1 MPRQIRNPPVANEA
15 PNSAALTSYD
25 KEHATV
31 YVRLLD
37 AEADGADWMEA
48 SLTVLRIDLVR
59 EPARAR
65 WAWESHLSRAKWMTE
80 HGYRHLLRH
89 EDLH

>member
-31 YVRLLD
+31 YVLLLD

-48 SLTVLRIDLVR
+48 SLTVLRIDPVR

-65 WAWESHLSRAKWMTE
+65 RAWESHLSRAKWMIE
-80 HGYRHLLRH
+80 NGYLQLLRPVH
-89 EDLH
+89 